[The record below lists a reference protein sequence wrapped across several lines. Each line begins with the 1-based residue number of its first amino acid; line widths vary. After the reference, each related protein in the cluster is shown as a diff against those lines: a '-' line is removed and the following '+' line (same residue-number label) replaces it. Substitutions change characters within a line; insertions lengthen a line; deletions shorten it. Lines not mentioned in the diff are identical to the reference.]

1 MFIVLNVI
9 LSINYFNKQIFLC
22 NITFQST
29 FVIGKCCCCYYY
41 YYYYYYYY
49 TIWMSL
55 VTGLFFLVLLLN
67 QR

>member
-1 MFIVLNVI
+1 MQYRPYIYTAFCVI
-9 LSINYFNKQIFLC
+9 RSKKMRFFLLIYFN
-22 NITFQST
+22 NNNNN
-29 FVIGKCCCCYYY
+29 YYY